1 MLYQSFIISLIIQ
14 IIVLLVD
21 IYGLNIE
28 IPKDKLLFHQ
38 LLQME
43 FGVQIIEM
51 VFYVWMI
58 YNYTSIS
65 NITPKRYY
73 DWIITTPIM
82 LVTLMAYLD
91 SSQYKDIFEFITTNK
106 NLLSKVVVANLAM
119 LLFGL
124 LGEHRVIP
132 YNLAIYLGFIPFLYY
147 FYLIYQQYFMED
159 KFKFKPKP
167 KDKKRLYW
175 FFFVVWSFYGLS
187 AFLPYV
193 LKNTAY
199 NILDLF
205 SKNGFG
211 VFLVYIISTYRIIF

>member
-21 IYGLNIE
+21 FYGLNIE
-28 IPKDKLLFHQ
+28 IPKDKLLFRQ
-38 LLQME
+38 LLKME
-43 FGVQIIEM
+43 FGVQMVEM

-91 SSQYKDIFEFITTNK
+91 SSQYKDIFEFISTNK
-106 NLLSKVVVANLAM
+106 YLLSKVVIANLAM

-124 LGEHRVIP
+124 LGEHGVIP

-159 KFKFKPKP
+159 KFKFKT
-167 KDKKRLYW
+167 KDKKSLYW
-175 FFFVVWSFYGLS
+175 FFFVVWSLYGIS

-205 SKNGFG
+205 SKNVFG
-211 VFLVYIISTYRIIF
+211 VFLVYIIWTYRIKK